1 MKRLIFTVYFQVIV
15 GIIIG
20 GLIGYLFPHTGVA
33 LKPLGDGFI
42 KLIKMVLGPIVCLTV
57 VLGIAKMGDI
67 RRVGRVGLKAIV
79 YFEVVSS
86 FALFLGL
93 LVGSIFKPG
102 SAMHV
107 NPAALDANAVAAYAS
122 AVARPHRI
130 VDFLLDLIPSSPIDA
145 FARADMLQI
154 IVFSVLLGI
163 ALSRLAG
170 RVRRFLEVLEEFL
183 QGMFEI
189 VRIVMHVAPLGA
201 AGAMAFTIASFGV
214 ASLASYAKLIACL
227 YLTAALFIVIVL
239 GAISTACRISLPRF
253 LRFIREEI
261 LVTIGT
267 ASTEAVLPAMI
278 EKLEYLGCERTVVGL
293 VLPTGYSF
301 NADGTSIYL
310 TMSVLFLAQATGI
323 HLSLI
328 RVLTIFAVALA
339 TSKGV
344 AGVAGG
350 GFVALAATLSS
361 VNQIPLAALVLLL
374 GLDSVLNAAR
384 AVANLVG
391 NGIATI
397 VVAKWEKQF
406 DQQRAAA
413 VLDGSGDPEAAAH
426 ERSNAAGE

>member
-20 GLIGYLFPHTGVA
+20 GLIGYLFPHTGIA

-42 KLIKMVLGPIVCLTV
+42 KLIKMVLGPIVFLTV
-57 VLGIAKMGDI
+57 VLGIAKMGDV

-107 NPAALDANAVAAYAS
+107 NPAALDARAVAAYAS
-122 AVARPHRI
+122 AARPHSI
-130 VDFLLDLIPSSPIDA
+130 TDFLLDLIPSSPIDA

-154 IVFSVLLGI
+154 IVFAVLLGI

-170 RVRRFLEVLEEFL
+170 RVRRFLEVLEELL
-183 QGMFEI
+183 QGMFAI

-239 GAISTACRISLPRF
+239 GAISTACRISLFRF

-278 EKLEYLGCERTVVGL
+278 
-293 VLPTGYSF
+293 
-301 NADGTSIYL
+301 
-310 TMSVLFLAQATGI
+310 
-323 HLSLI
+323 
-328 RVLTIFAVALA
+328 
-339 TSKGV
+339 
-344 AGVAGG
+344 
-350 GFVALAATLSS
+350 
-361 VNQIPLAALVLLL
+361 
-374 GLDSVLNAAR
+374 
-384 AVANLVG
+384 
-391 NGIATI
+391 
-397 VVAKWEKQF
+397 
-406 DQQRAAA
+406 
-413 VLDGSGDPEAAAH
+413 
-426 ERSNAAGE
+426 